1 MMNPSLEESKEICL
15 IKENINNEQL
25 IKAGE
30 IVEKSINQVAAAPHL
45 IRGKMFGPYLKS
57 ESVKPCLSF
66 QTTPIYSG
74 DDEEDVDEMKPTAFD
89 PNIK

>member
-1 MMNPSLEESKEICL
+1 
-15 IKENINNEQL
+15 
-25 IKAGE
+25 
-30 IVEKSINQVAAAPHL
+30 
-45 IRGKMFGPYLKS
+45 MFGPYLKN